1 MTETKILESISTAVE
16 NTTPDI
22 LDSLMAELNITAEPK
37 ELMHDVIA
45 KDEAD
50 TPNTEKDWVPAK
62 SKTQMPWRRIATI
75 AASFLVVVAGI
86 SYSVTERTPL
96 ALVSLDVNPGIEL
109 TINSKERVIN
119 ANPVN
124 DEAKD
129 ILAEMDLKG
138 SDIDVACNAIVGSML
153 THGYLTDLSNSV
165 LLSVNADDEQVGT
178 EIEKRLSKHVNDY
191 LETTEIAA
199 SVLGQYG
206 ANDDAVRKFADENG
220 ISLGKAW
227 LIKNLLNTGSTKM
240 TEADLLGLKTQELIL
255 LGQKRGVTKTTSYG
269 NAESS
274 QYIGEDKA
282 LAAATKHAGVKKGDA
297 TNVKYEFDVERGV
310 LIYEVSFRVGDY
322 EYDYDIN
329 AYNGKVVSSEKE
341 YEPKYTSSK
350 SGGSGSGSTS
360 SKSGGSG

>member
-1 MTETKILESISTAVE
+1 
-16 NTTPDI
+16 
-22 LDSLMAELNITAEPK
+22 
-37 ELMHDVIA
+37 
-45 KDEAD
+45 
-50 TPNTEKDWVPAK
+50 
-62 SKTQMPWRRIATI
+62 MPWRRIATI

-119 ANPVN
+119 ANPIN
-124 DEAKD
+124 DEAQD

-191 LETTEIAA
+191 LETTEIA
-199 SVLGQYG
+199 
-206 ANDDAVRKFADENG
+206 
-220 ISLGKAW
+220 
-227 LIKNLLNTGSTKM
+227 
-240 TEADLLGLKTQELIL
+240 
-255 LGQKRGVTKTTSYG
+255 
-269 NAESS
+269 
-274 QYIGEDKA
+274 
-282 LAAATKHAGVKKGDA
+282 LAAALKKVGLNKSDV
-297 TNVKYEFDVERGV
+297 TNIKYEFDVERGV
-310 LIYEVSFRVGDY
+310 LIYEVSFRAGDY

-341 YEPKYTSSK
+341 YEPIYTLLRAADRGSSSK
-350 SGGSGSGSTS
+350 ERRHRL
-360 SKSGGSG
+360 